1 MQAAADT
8 NAVKVREAPL
18 LRREAFGRRLGSA
31 NDVAGAQRIDAMR
44 TRDVCDGLRERVAA
58 LGRADCD
65 CARGAVLPAERVD
78 SESYN
83 GPAYHDCER
92 GERFP
97 RHSTSLSAFLRQ
109 TVLDGPI
116 TLVEYDPVWP
126 ELYAQEAGRI
136 AAALGDRALLVE
148 HVGSTSVPGLAA
160 KPRIDIVLAVD
171 DSSDEQGYVPA
182 LESAGYVLRI
192 REPGWHE
199 HRVFK
204 RSEVDVNLHVFSA
217 GCVEIDRM
225 IGFRDH
231 LRSNSAD
238 RALYERTKRDLAG
251 RTWKYMQHYADAK
264 TELVEEIL
272 ERASGYGRTSG

>member
-1 MQAAADT
+1 M
-8 NAVKVREAPL
+8 RI
-18 LRREAFGRRLGSA
+18 GSS
-31 NDVAGAQRIDAMR
+31 D
-44 TRDVCDGLRERVAA
+44 
-58 LGRADCD
+58 
-65 CARGAVLPAERVD
+65 
-78 SESYN
+78 
-83 GPAYHDCER
+83 
-92 GERFP
+92 
-97 RHSTSLSAFLRQ
+97 
-109 TVLDGPI
+109 VLDGPI
-116 TLVEYDPVWP
+116 TLVAYDPVWP

-160 KPRIDIVLAVD
+160 KPRIDIVLAVA

-217 GCVEIDRM
+217 GCVELDRM

-231 LRSNSAD
+231 LRSNPAD

-272 ERASGYGRTSG
+272 GRASGHGRTSG